1 MCSLRQQVF
10 QQLHIQLGHFAENQ
24 GEQYVSLEQVADHN
38 DASGKEYD
46 ANDPG
51 EGEISED

>member
-1 MCSLRQQVF
+1 MFSPLASVSAATVYLR
-10 QQLHIQLGHFAENQ
+10 HFAQNQ

>member
-1 MCSLRQQVF
+1 MF

-24 GEQYVSLEQVADHN
+24 GEQYVSLKQVADDN